1 MYAVV
6 ETGGKQYRVAAG
18 DVIDVELLDASV
30 GDTVVLDNVRV
41 VADENGVKI
50 GRPVVEGAKVTAKV
64 AAVGKQRKILVFKY
78 KPKKN
83 YRRRYGHRQPF
94 TRLVIEKI
102 EA

>member
-1 MYAVV
+1 MYAIV
-6 ETGGKQYRVAAG
+6 ETGGKQYRVAPG
-18 DVIDVELLDASV
+18 DVIDVERLDASK
-30 GDTVVLDNVRV
+30 GDVVELDKVRL
-41 VADENGVKI
+41 VAGDDGVKVGKPLI
-50 GRPVVEGAKVTAKV
+50 EGAKVTARV
-64 AAVGKQRKILVFKY
+64 TAVGKQPKILVFKY